1 MLDEPKVRPA
11 KGLPDI
17 ADPRGAQLFDG
28 TFPLPTAVLLR
39 DELEHNVATMAA
51 YCAAHDVLLA
61 PHGKTTMCP
70 QIIERQLAAGA
81 WAISVATA
89 WQART
94 VADMGV
100 RRLLLANPVVDHGSL
115 RLLNGLLTGYDDLEL
130 YCYADSPTALRAL
143 EAGIDASRHG
153 RLRVLVEIG
162 VAGGRT
168 GLRDDGDA
176 LALARQTA
184 AGPMA
189 MAGFS
194 AFEGIL
200 HGADLDGTLDL
211 VDRLLDR
218 LSGVARSAYADGLL
232 DAGSPP
238 IVTVGGSA
246 YFDRVVRRLPAA
258 LGGTPYQTVL
268 RSGCYVTHDAGGY
281 DATSPFGARPRAPY
295 RLRQA
300 LLVWAP
306 VLSRPEPTLV
316 VAGLG
321 RRDASADDGL
331 PVPRMVRDR
340 TGRITDLNGEIK
352 VTAVND
358 QHAYLAVPAGRPL
371 AVGDL
376 IAFGISH
383 PCTTFDKWRVIP
395 VVDAGCTVTELAYTR
410 F

>member
-1 MLDEPKVRPA
+1 M
-11 KGLPDI
+11 PDV

-51 YCAAHDVLLA
+51 YCAAHGVLLA

-100 RRLLLANPVVDHGSL
+100 RRLVLANCIVDPGSL
-115 RLLNGLLTGYDDLEL
+115 RLLNGVLAAYDDLEI
-130 YCYADSPTALRAL
+130 YCHTDSPAALHAL
-143 EAGIDASRHG
+143 ENGIDAGLRG
-153 RLRVLVEIG
+153 RARVLVEIG
-162 VAGGRT
+162 VTGGRT
-168 GLRDDGDA
+168 GLRDDRDA
-176 LALARQTA
+176 LALAARIA
-184 AGPMA
+184 DGPMVL
-189 MAGFS
+189 AGFS

-200 HGADLDGTLDL
+200 HGADLADTLTL

-218 LSGVARSAYADGLL
+218 LSGVARTAHADGLIG
-232 DAGSPP
+232 AGPAP

-246 YFDRVVRRLPAA
+246 YFDRVARRLPPA
-258 LGGTPYQTVL
+258 LAGTPYRTVL

-281 DATSPFGARPRAPY
+281 EALSPFGARPRAPY
-295 RLRQA
+295 RLREA
-300 LLVWAP
+300 LRIWAP
-306 VLSRPEPTLV
+306 VLSRPEPTLAL
-316 VAGLG
+316 AGLG

-340 TGRITDLNGEIK
+340 TGRITPFDGEVR

-358 QHAYLAVPAGRPL
+358 QHAYLALPADLPL
-371 AVGDL
+371 TVGDVV
-376 IAFGISH
+376 AFGISH

-395 VVDAGCTVTELAYTR
+395 VVDADCTVTELAYTH

>member
-1 MLDEPKVRPA
+1 MPGEPTVRPA
-11 KGLPDI
+11 KGLPDV
-17 ADPRGAQLFDG
+17 ADPRGARLFDG

-100 RRLLLANPVVDHGSL
+100 RRLLLANPVVDPGSL
-115 RLLNGLLTGYDDLEL
+115 RLLNGVLAGYDDLEL
-130 YCYADSPTALRAL
+130 YCYADSPTALHAL
-143 EAGIDASRHG
+143 ETGIDASLRG
-153 RLRVLVEIG
+153 RVGVLVELG
-162 VAGGRT
+162 VTGGRT
-168 GLRDDGDA
+168 GLRDDRDV
-176 LALARQTA
+176 LALAARTA
-184 AGPMA
+184 GGPMGL
-189 MAGFS
+189 AGFS

-200 HGADLDGTLDL
+200 HGADLAGTLAL

-218 LSGVARSAYADGLL
+218 LSGVARTAYADGLFG
-232 DAGSPP
+232 AGPPP

-246 YFDRVVRRLPAA
+246 YFDRVVRRLPTA
-258 LGGTPYQTVL
+258 LAGTPYRTVL

-281 DATSPFGARPRAPY
+281 DAISPFGARPRAPY
-295 RLRQA
+295 RLREA
-300 LLVWAP
+300 LRIWAP
-306 VLSRPEPTLV
+306 VLSRPEPTLAL
-316 VAGLG
+316 AGLG

-340 TGRITDLNGEIK
+340 TGRTTRLNGEVQ

-358 QHAYLAVPAGRPL
+358 QHAYLAILADRPL

-395 VVDAGCTVTELAYTR
+395 VIDADCTVTELAYTR